1 MARIYSMT
9 DTLFS
14 NKKKTLQTLHTMDIL
29 DKAIIIEDQN
39 GNVANLHLTFC
50 IQTHSKL
57 LKYKITPITTNS
69 HQQIRAYN
77 SFWKFEVTD
86 TNNWRKLNNW
96 RYFMK
101 KLQNK
106 NIRCLYGNSLLA
118 NEWRFFF
125 YPQRLCD
132 FCLNCGF
139 FFVKIFYEELSK

>member
-86 TNNWRKLNNW
+86 TNN
-96 RYFMK
+96 
-101 KLQNK
+101 
-106 NIRCLYGNSLLA
+106 
-118 NEWRFFF
+118 
-125 YPQRLCD
+125 
-132 FCLNCGF
+132 
-139 FFVKIFYEELSK
+139 